1 MQGIGAAIVGTGFM
15 GSVHAEALLRA
26 GVPVVGVVGS
36 SPAKSR
42 RAAESLGIPRA
53 YDTFEAVLA
62 DPAARSV
69 HLATPNRLHFDQAR
83 RALLAG
89 KHVLCEKPLAMDA
102 AESAALVAL
111 ARERPRQAA
120 GVNYNVRSYPLCLEA
135 RDRAR
140 RGEIGTVRHVC
151 GSYAQDWLLN
161 DNDYNWRVLA
171 EEGGELRAVA
181 DIGTH
186 WLDLVQSVT
195 GLEVE
200 AVCADL
206 LTVHPTRLRPPG
218 EVETFS
224 GTSPG
229 ALAADLVPVAV
240 TTEDFGAVLLRFRG
254 GARGCL
260 WVSQVAA
267 GRKNSLRFEVA
278 GSQQSLAWNSERP
291 EELWIGRRDAPN
303 GLLLK
308 DPALAGI
315 AARSAMAYP
324 AGHAEGYPDSFK
336 QGFLAFY
343 RYIAAGDFD
352 APPTFPTFAE
362 GHREI
367 VLCAAILRSHKER
380 RWIDVEPEAL
390 S

>member
-1 MQGIGAAIVGTGFM
+1 MRAIGAAIVGTGFM

-26 GVPVVGVVGS
+26 GVRVVGILGS
-36 SPAKSR
+36 SPEKSR
-42 RAAESLGIPRA
+42 RAAGALGLPRA
-53 YDTFEAVLA
+53 YDSLEDVLA
-62 DPAARSV
+62 DPSAHSV
-69 HLATPNRLHFDQAR
+69 HLATPNRFHFDQAR
-83 RALLAG
+83 RAILAG

-111 ARERPRQAA
+111 AREHPRQAA
-120 GVNYNVRSYPLCLEA
+120 GVNYNIRFYPLCLEA

-151 GSYAQDWLLN
+151 GSYAQDWLLRET
-161 DNDYNWRVLA
+161 DYNWRVLA
-171 EEGGELRAVA
+171 DEGGELRAVA
-181 DIGTH
+181 DVGTH
-186 WLDLVQSVT
+186 WLDLVQAVT

-200 AVCADL
+200 SVCADL
-206 LTVHPTRLRPPG
+206 LTVHPTRQRPRG

-224 GTSPG
+224 GKMPG
-229 ALAADLVPVAV
+229 TGADEAVAV
-240 TTEDFGAVLLRFRG
+240 AVSTDDFGSVLLRFRG

-278 GSQQSLAWNSERP
+278 GAKESLAWDSERP

-308 DPALAGI
+308 DPALAGE

-324 AGHAEGYPDSFK
+324 GGHAEGYPDSFK
-336 QGFLAFY
+336 QAFLAFY

-352 APPTFPTFAE
+352 APPPYPTFAD
-362 GHREI
+362 GHREV
-367 VLCAAILRSHKER
+367 VLCGAILRSHRER
-380 RWIDVEPEAL
+380 RWVDVEPP